1 MEKKKTKKTKK
12 NTKVIG
18 KTPAHYNEDVMKMI
32 KIGVIVIA
40 CFAIIY
46 FVTAFI
52 NGEFS
57 NKEEEQ
63 EEVEIQNEE
72 ILMGETFEKSDSEY
86 MIMYYDF
93 TDNNYSNLYAM
104 LVETYKAE
112 EDALPMY
119 TVDLST
125 NFSKKYMA
133 GEGESSNKNPTSL
146 SNLKISGATLIRIKD
161 KKVIN
166 YIEGKDNI
174 KNYIEELTKDDA
186 E

>member
-125 NFSKKYMA
+125 NFSKKYMVK
-133 GEGESSNKNPTSL
+133 EGESSNKNPTSL